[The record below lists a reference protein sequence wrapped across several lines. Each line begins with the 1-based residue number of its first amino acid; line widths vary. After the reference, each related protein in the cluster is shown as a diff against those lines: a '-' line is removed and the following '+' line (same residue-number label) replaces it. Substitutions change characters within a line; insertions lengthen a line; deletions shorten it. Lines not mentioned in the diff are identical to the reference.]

1 MSSPVE
7 HTLMGKSHLSTRY
20 HFKKTIGL
28 FQHPR
33 VMVEG
38 YELGWRGRQM
48 KCRHLPHLRFMSSV
62 A

>member
-38 YELGWRGRQM
+38 YELGWRERQM
-48 KCRHLPHLRFMSSV
+48 KC
-62 A
+62 